1 MVTRWCGTIWPMTKE
16 PEYLSIARTL
26 RAEVLDGSY
35 DDDGSLPGNA
45 AIAQRFDVNL
55 KTAGRAIQHLVAE
68 GLLVTRP
75 GLRPVV
81 VPPDRRTTAWPMTG
95 RYARA
100 RTGTGLIFAT
110 DVTGEVRKDTVQR
123 EWVEAKIALAQLLR
137 VKVRSRIFHRASRT
151 YINNVLA
158 EGTSMYFPATIVAR
172 VPRLES
178 DERIQVLPLLE
189 EAGYVVT
196 RTVNEVRARLANHVE
211 QGLFGI
217 GGTEVV
223 IEQTHGT
230 YGDKDEP
237 LEAVINV
244 RPAADNVITF
254 ETYEGP

>member
-1 MVTRWCGTIWPMTKE
+1 MTRE
-16 PEYLSIARTL
+16 PEYLSIARAL
-26 RAEVLDGSY
+26 RKEVLDGAY

-75 GLRPVV
+75 GLRPIV
-81 VPPDRRTTAWPMTG
+81 VPPERRTTAWPMTG

-100 RTGTGLIFAT
+100 RTGAGLIFAT
-110 DVTGEVRKDTVQR
+110 DVTGEIRKDTVQR
-123 EWVEAKIALAQLLR
+123 EWVQASIALAQLLH
-137 VKVRSRIFHRASRT
+137 VKVGSRIFHRASRT
-151 YINNVLA
+151 YMNNALA
-158 EGTSMYFPATIVAR
+158 ENTSMYFPAAIVAH
-172 VPRLES
+172 VPRLEN

-189 EAGYVVT
+189 DAGYVVT
-196 RTVNEVRARLANHVE
+196 RTVNEVRARLANQDE
-211 QGLFGI
+211 RALFGI
-217 GGTEVV
+217 GSTDVV